1 MNCYEKLLFNE
12 NFNCF
17 TVGNK
22 RLKGRFMLFSIRKIV
37 IILLFTPFLYGQ
49 FTTDPEAGKP
59 TVAILDF
66 EGRGVSPQEV
76 QTLSERM
83 RTEIG
88 NTNAVRLIERKA
100 VDKIMEEQGFQQSG
114 CTTDECASEVGQL
127 LGVQYMISGA
137 IGLMGETYTIDAKM
151 FTVETG
157 ETVLTKSV
165 SFEGDISGLLTEMEI
180 LAWEIVGLEAPTRL
194 KLKRSGEENKVTVAV
209 MDFEGRGISVLEAQT
224 LTDRFNTS
232 MSNTKKV
239 LMVERGTMTDVL
251 YEQGF
256 EVGACTSDECAAEV
270 GAMLG
275 VQYMVSGAIG
285 KLGDTYTIDIKMFKV
300 ATGAAE
306 NMQSVTYQGKVDG
319 LITEIEI
326 LGWTILG
333 LNPPKKLLEKKRMG
347 TSAFLAQQ
355 AQQAPK
361 TQVGAM
367 MRSLFIPGLGQFYS
381 DKKMWGYG
389 WIAAEA
395 VIGGLIY
402 LSYSN
407 YNTAFSDYNS
417 YQDQYVNETDPV
429 LIAKYRGQSET
440 SHADMEKANSSMTI
454 MFAVFGTVWIANAVH
469 AYMIGPKPNE
479 TALNDIP
486 LQLAYDQYTDQV
498 QFSLSIPLDR

>member
-1 MNCYEKLLFNE
+1 M
-12 NFNCF
+12 
-17 TVGNK
+17 
-22 RLKGRFMLFSIRKIV
+22 KGINIFSIRCTA
-37 IILLFTPFLYGQ
+37 IILLITSTICGQ
-49 FTTDPEAGKP
+49 FNVAPGEGKP

-66 EGRGVSPQEV
+66 EARGVSVQEV

-100 VDKIMEEQGFQQSG
+100 VEKIMEEQGFQQSG

-137 IGLMGETYTIDAKM
+137 IGLMGKTYTIDAKM
-151 FTVETG
+151 FSVETG
-157 ETVLTKSV
+157 ETIQTKSV
-165 SFEGDISGLLTEMEI
+165 SHKGDISGLLIEMEI
-180 LAWEIVGLEAPTRL
+180 LAWEIVGMEAPTRL
-194 KLKRSGEENKVTVAV
+194 KLKRSGEEDKVTVAV

-232 MSNTKKV
+232 MQKTKKV

-251 YEQGF
+251 VEQGF
-256 EVGACTSDECAAEV
+256 DTGACTSDECAAEV

-275 VQYMVSGAIG
+275 VQFMVSGAIG
-285 KLGDTYTIDIKMFKV
+285 KLGDTYTIDIKMFSV

-333 LNPPKKLLEKKRMG
+333 LDPPQKLLKKKRLG
-347 TSAFLAQQ
+347 TSAFLAQE
-355 AQQAPK
+355 AKQAPK

-381 DKKMWGYG
+381 DKKIWGYG
-389 WIAAEA
+389 WLAAEA
-395 VIGGLIY
+395 VLGGLIY
-402 LSYSN
+402 LRYSN
-407 YNTAFSDYNS
+407 YNPAFSDYNS
-417 YQDQYVNETDPV
+417 YQNQYDIETDPV
-429 LIAKYRGQSET
+429 LIAKIRDQSES
-440 SHADMEKANSSMTI
+440 SHSNMENANSSMQI
-454 MFAVFGTVWIANAVH
+454 MIAILGTVHIASAVH
-469 AYMIGPKPNE
+469 AYMVGPKPNE
-479 TALNDIP
+479 TAFHEMP
-486 LQLAYDQYTDQV
+486 FQLAYDHHTNQV
-498 QFSLSIPLDR
+498 QFALSIPLD